1 MDLENEKIGPAYKAP
16 DSYFKESESR
26 LMQRLGIDL
35 TQLTGAVV
43 SEAKVVVPVA
53 QPLAV
58 PLDTTGVQK
67 RARKQDP
74 ITSKSLGINKQ
85 LDELGNVEI
94 APLTF
99 TTNENPEWVNFG
111 AIPEVES
118 ALETPLDQ
126 QIKKVSY
133 GDLLNQPS
141 AENPVA
147 ENPVVE
153 SPVAENAVVDSPVL
167 ESPSV
172 ETTPITGEALTNT
185 TETHV
190 APVEITASIEIES
203 TIESTTE
210 LIETASE
217 LVTSQPVVELTDVP
231 VVTEPV
237 VIHAVPES
245 VGLDELESY
254 ITVNQPAPTP
264 AKLDV
269 VPEVVAQESA
279 APKMVEEKPI
289 SLEAPATAFAP
300 IAGRQ
305 KDTATPGWLGVAA
318 ALAAIV
324 AAYFIWTAIQ
334 PPKLDQEEVVLQQ
347 DEATV
352 PETPLDEPAQTD
364 TIPDGLQ
371 LVEPLIMEAMPKYKE
386 PNVYTIIDAVDMPEK
401 TKRALQDLEDHGLA
415 TFDMEDELFEELDLE
430 SL

>member
-26 LMQRLGIDL
+26 LMQRLGIDMS
-35 TQLTGAVV
+35 QLSGATV
-43 SEAKVVVPVA
+43 SEAKVAVPVA
-53 QPLAV
+53 QPVSV

-74 ITSKSLGINKQ
+74 ITSKSVGVNKE

-147 ENPVVE
+147 EIPLVASPIAENVVVNGHGVEIPVV
-153 SPVAENAVVDSPVL
+153 D
-167 ESPSV
+167 
-172 ETTPITGEALTNT
+172 TTPITVEVLTNG
-185 TETHV
+185 TETPV

-210 LIETASE
+210 LVETASE

-269 VPEVVAQESA
+269 APAAVAQESA

-305 KDTATPGWLGVAA
+305 KETATPGWLGVAA

-386 PNVYTIIDAVDMPEK
+386 PNVYTIIDAAEMPEK

>member
-1 MDLENEKIGPAYKAP
+1 MDLENEKIGPAFKAP

-26 LMQRLGIDL
+26 LMQRLGIDI
-35 TQLTGAVV
+35 TQLTGAAVL
-43 SEAKVVVPVA
+43 EAKVEVPVA
-53 QPLAV
+53 QPVSV

-74 ITSKSLGINKQ
+74 ITSKSVGINKQ
-85 LDELGNVEI
+85 LDEVGNVEI

-133 GDLLNQPS
+133 GDLLNQPPV
-141 AENPVA
+141 ENPVA
-147 ENPVVE
+147 E
-153 SPVAENAVVDSPVL
+153 SPVAEIPV
-167 ESPSV
+167 
-172 ETTPITGEALTNT
+172 GEMP
-185 TETHV
+185 V
-190 APVEITASIEIES
+190 APSEIAAPIEIES
-203 TIESTTE
+203 THE
-210 LIETASE
+210 LNEKASE
-217 LVTSQPVVELTDVP
+217 LISSSPVVEPLVEPVVASTDVP
-231 VVTEPV
+231 VVADPV

-254 ITVNQPAPTP
+254 ITVNQPTPTP
-264 AKLDV
+264 TKLDV
-269 VPEVVAQESA
+269 APGVVSQESA
-279 APKMVEEKPI
+279 ATKLVEEKPI

-305 KDTATPGWLGVAA
+305 KETATPGWLGVAA

-386 PNVYTIIDAVDMPEK
+386 PNVYTIIDAADMPEK